1 VLPLNKLNKTPWLA
15 HAVLIVAVIAC
26 ILPFLLLFMSS
37 ITDQK
42 MLLKEGYTFFPSKL
56 SLDAYEFLFANL
68 SMIGNAYGITA
79 LVTIIGTTLGLALT
93 SLIAY
98 PLSRKDLPLRKYLA
112 MFVFFTMLFNG
123 GLVPTYLVYT
133 QLLDIKDTI
142 WALILPNFLMN
153 AFYVF
158 LMRTFFEQS
167 IPFSLVE
174 SAYMDGA
181 GEFKIF
187 SKIILPLST
196 PVLATVG
203 LFQALLYWNDWFN
216 SLIYINN
223 PDLYSV
229 QFLLNKILLDI
240 QFLSSSSL
248 GSSAASGALANIPTE
263 TVQMAMA
270 FVGVLPIIIAYP
282 FFQKYFVKGLTIGAV
297 K

>member
-1 VLPLNKLNKTPWLA
+1 MHKTSRLVHFLFIIA
-15 HAVLIVAVIAC
+15 CFAC
-26 ILPFLLLFMSS
+26 ILPFILLFMSS
-37 ITDQK
+37 VTDEAS
-42 MLLKEGYTFFPSKL
+42 LLEEGYKFIPHKFSGEAYSYLL
-56 SLDAYEFLFANL
+56 SHFN
-68 SMIGNAYGITA
+68 SIGRAYGVTA
-79 LVTIIGTTLGLALT
+79 LVTVIGTTLGLTIT
-93 SLIAY
+93 SLLAY
-98 PLSRKDLPLRKYLA
+98 PLSRKDLPFRNLLGF
-112 MFVFFTMLFNG
+112 FVFFTMLFNG

-133 QLLDIKDTI
+133 KLIDIKDTI
-142 WALILPNFLMN
+142 WALIIPNLLMN

-158 LMRTFFEQS
+158 LVRTFFETT

-181 GEFKIF
+181 SEFKIF
-187 SKIILPLST
+187 RKIILPLST

-203 LFQALLYWNDWFN
+203 LFQSLHYWNDWFN

-223 PDLYSV
+223 QDLYNI

-240 QFLSSSSL
+240 QFISSNNL
-248 GSSAASGALANIPTE
+248 GSSAASSATSNIPLE

-270 FVGVLPIIIAYP
+270 FVGVLPIMIAYP

>member
-1 VLPLNKLNKTPWLA
+1 MNKLNKTPWIA
-15 HAVLIVAVIAC
+15 HVVLILAVLAC
-26 ILPFLLLFMSS
+26 LLPFVLLFMSS
-37 ITDQK
+37 IMDQSILVK
-42 MLLKEGYTFFPSKL
+42 DGYTFWPSEFSMAAYTFLAKNM
-56 SLDAYEFLFANL
+56 SL
-68 SMIGNAYGITA
+68 IGKAYGITA
-79 LVTIIGTTLGLALT
+79 FVTVIGTTLGLALT
-93 SLIAY
+93 ALIAY
-98 PLSRKDLPLRKYLA
+98 PLSRKDLPFRKILA
-112 MFVFFTMLFNG
+112 LFVFFTMLFNG
-123 GLVPTYLVYT
+123 GLVPTYMVYT
-133 QLLDIKDTI
+133 QVLELKDTI

-158 LMRTFFEQS
+158 LMRTFFETS

-181 GEFKIF
+181 SEFKIF

-203 LFQALLYWNDWFN
+203 LFQALTYWNDWFN

-223 PDLYSV
+223 PELYSI

-240 QFLSSSSL
+240 QFLSSSNF
-248 GSSAASGALANIPTE
+248 GSGATAEILSNIPTE

-270 FVGVLPIIIAYP
+270 FVGVVPIMIAYP

>member
-1 VLPLNKLNKTPWLA
+1 MNKLNKTPRIA
-15 HAVLIVAVIAC
+15 HVALILAVLAC
-26 ILPFLLLFMSS
+26 LLPFVLLFMSS
-37 ITDQK
+37 IMDQSVLIK
-42 MLLKEGYTFFPSKL
+42 DGYTFWPSEFSMAAYTFLGKNM
-56 SLDAYEFLFANL
+56 SL
-68 SMIGNAYGITA
+68 IGKAYGITA
-79 LVTIIGTTLGLALT
+79 LVTVIGTTLGLALT
-93 SLIAY
+93 ALIAY
-98 PLSRKDLPLRKYLA
+98 PLSRKDLPFRKILA
-112 MFVFFTMLFNG
+112 LFVFFTMLFNG
-123 GLVPTYLVYT
+123 GLVPTYMVYT
-133 QLLDIKDTI
+133 QVLELKDTI

-158 LMRTFFEQS
+158 LMRTFFETS

-181 GEFKIF
+181 SEFKIF

-203 LFQALLYWNDWFN
+203 LFQALTYWNDWFN

-223 PDLYSV
+223 PELYSI

-240 QFLSSSSL
+240 QFLSSSNF
-248 GSSAASGALANIPTE
+248 GSGTAAEVLSKIPTE

-270 FVGVLPIIIAYP
+270 FVGVVPIMIAYP

>member
-1 VLPLNKLNKTPWLA
+1 MNKLNRTPWIA
-15 HAVLIVAVIAC
+15 HTVLIIAVLAC
-26 ILPFLLLFMSS
+26 LLPFILLFMSS
-37 ITDQK
+37 IMDQSV
-42 MLLKEGYTFFPSKL
+42 LIKEGYTFWPSEF
-56 SLDAYEFLFANL
+56 SLAAYAFLLRNA
-68 SMIGNAYGITA
+68 SSIGSAYGVTA
-79 LVTIIGTTLGLALT
+79 LVTVIGTTLGLAFT
-93 SLIAY
+93 ALIAY
-98 PLSRKDLPLRKYLA
+98 PLSRKDLPFRKVLA
-112 MFVFFTMLFNG
+112 LFVFFTMLFNG

-133 QLLDIKDTI
+133 QVLELKDTI

-158 LMRTFFEQS
+158 LMRTFFETS

-181 GEFKIF
+181 SEFRIF

-203 LFQALLYWNDWFN
+203 LFQALTYWNDWFN

-223 PDLYSV
+223 PKLYSI

-240 QFLSSSSL
+240 QFLSTSSF
-248 GSSAASGALANIPTE
+248 GSGAVSEIISKIPTE

-270 FVGVLPIIIAYP
+270 FVGVLPIMIAYP

>member
-1 VLPLNKLNKTPWLA
+1 MNKLNKTPWIA
-15 HAVLIVAVIAC
+15 HVVLILAVLAC
-26 ILPFLLLFMSS
+26 LLPFVLLFMSS
-37 ITDQK
+37 IMDQSVLIK
-42 MLLKEGYTFFPSKL
+42 DGYTFWPSEFSMAAYTFLGKNM
-56 SLDAYEFLFANL
+56 SL
-68 SMIGNAYGITA
+68 IGKAYGITA
-79 LVTIIGTTLGLALT
+79 LVTVIGTTLGLALT
-93 SLIAY
+93 ALIAY
-98 PLSRKDLPLRKYLA
+98 PLSRKDLPFRKILA
-112 MFVFFTMLFNG
+112 LFVFFTMLFNG
-123 GLVPTYLVYT
+123 GLVPTYMVYT
-133 QLLDIKDTI
+133 QVLELKDTI

-158 LMRTFFEQS
+158 LMRTFFETS

-181 GEFKIF
+181 SEFKIF

-203 LFQALLYWNDWFN
+203 LFQALTYWNDWFN

-223 PDLYSV
+223 PELYSI

-240 QFLSSSSL
+240 QFLSSSNF
-248 GSSAASGALANIPTE
+248 GSGTTAEILSKIPTE

-270 FVGVLPIIIAYP
+270 FVGVVPIMIAYP